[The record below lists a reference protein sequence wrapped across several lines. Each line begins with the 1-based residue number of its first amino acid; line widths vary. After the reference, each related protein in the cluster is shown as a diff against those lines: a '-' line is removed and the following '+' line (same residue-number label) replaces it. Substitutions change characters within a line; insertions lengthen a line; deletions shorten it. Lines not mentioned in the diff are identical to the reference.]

1 MATASKPAATA
12 NDDQISAGRVDGLAL
27 CGCELGRRG
36 YEKSAPGR
44 AMRSQAV
51 ERSGGSIDASTA
63 LPEGSSYLISHC
75 LRLPQRLPRW
85 VHTNARSRTRNE
97 MKGPQ
102 ARRDGL
108 TKDYALF
115 RIGAFDR
122 QGCEQLPGAAEWF

>member
-12 NDDQISAGRVDGLAL
+12 NDDQISADRVDGLAL
-27 CGCELGRRG
+27 YGCELGRRG
-36 YEKSAPGR
+36 YEKSAPRR
-44 AMRSQAV
+44 AIRSQVV
-51 ERSGGSIDASTA
+51 EWLGGSIDDKHCSPRR
-63 LPEGSSYLISHC
+63 LLVPDIS
-75 LRLPQRLPRW
+75 LPQAATDC
-85 VHTNARSRTRNE
+85 HAGCTRSQRTRNE

-122 QGCEQLPGAAEWF
+122 QGTQGCEQLLGAAE